1 MDKIE
6 LNGEIYVKESTMDK
20 INNEEILSLLEKSS
34 IDSNDIAEVLKDKL
48 SKELEDG
55 NWIDKEDINNNRHN
69 VKSII
74 LYSILNNYY

>member
-20 INNEEILSLLEKSS
+20 INNEEILNLLEKSS

>member
-20 INNEEILSLLEKSS
+20 IDNEEILSLLEKYS

-55 NWIDKEDINNNRHN
+55 NWIDKEDINNNRRN

>member
-20 INNEEILSLLEKSS
+20 IDNKEILSLLEKSS

-48 SKELEDG
+48 NKELEDG

>member
-55 NWIDKEDINNNRHN
+55 NWIDKEDINNNSHN

>member
-20 INNEEILSLLEKSS
+20 IDNKEILSLLEKSS
-34 IDSNDIAEVLKDKL
+34 IGSNYIEEVLKDKL

-69 VKSII
+69 IKSII

>member
-20 INNEEILSLLEKSS
+20 IDNKEILSLLEKSS

-55 NWIDKEDINNNRHN
+55 NWIDKEDINNNRRN

>member
-20 INNEEILSLLEKSS
+20 IDNKEILSLLEKSS
-34 IDSNDIAEVLKDKL
+34 IDSNDIAKVLKDKL

>member
-20 INNEEILSLLEKSS
+20 IDNKEILSLLEKSS

-48 SKELEDG
+48 SKELVDG

>member
-20 INNEEILSLLEKSS
+20 IDNKEILSLLEKSS

-55 NWIDKEDINNNRHN
+55 NWIDKEDINNNKHN

>member
-6 LNGEIYVKESTMDK
+6 LNGEICVKESTMDK
-20 INNEEILSLLEKSS
+20 INNKEILSLLEKSS

-69 VKSII
+69 IKSII

>member
-20 INNEEILSLLEKSS
+20 IDNKEILSLLEKSS

-69 VKSII
+69 IKSII

>member
-20 INNEEILSLLEKSS
+20 IDNEEILSLLEKSS

>member
-55 NWIDKEDINNNRHN
+55 NWIDKEDINNNSHN

-74 LYSILNNYY
+74 LYFILNNYY

>member
-1 MDKIE
+1 MDKID
-6 LNGEIYVKESTMDK
+6 NK
-20 INNEEILSLLEKSS
+20 EILSLLEKSS

>member
-20 INNEEILSLLEKSS
+20 IDNEEILSLLEKSS
-34 IDSNDIAEVLKDKL
+34 INSNDIAEVLKDKL
-48 SKELEDG
+48 CKELEDG

-74 LYSILNNYY
+74 LYSVLNNYY

>member
-20 INNEEILSLLEKSS
+20 IDNKEILSLLEKSS
-34 IDSNDIAEVLKDKL
+34 ISSNYIAEVLKDKL

-69 VKSII
+69 IKSII

>member
-20 INNEEILSLLEKSS
+20 IDNEEILSLLEKSS
-34 IDSNDIAEVLKDKL
+34 INSNDIAEVLKDKL
-48 SKELEDG
+48 CKELEDG

>member
-1 MDKIE
+1 MDEIE
-6 LNGEIYVKESTMDK
+6 LNGEIYGKESTMDK
-20 INNEEILSLLEKSS
+20 IDNKEILSLLEKSS
-34 IDSNDIAEVLKDKL
+34 IGSNYIAEVLKDKL

-69 VKSII
+69 IKSII

>member
-20 INNEEILSLLEKSS
+20 IDNKEILNLLEKSS

>member
-20 INNEEILSLLEKSS
+20 IDNKEILSLLEKSS
-34 IDSNDIAEVLKDKL
+34 IDSNDIVEVLKDKL

-55 NWIDKEDINNNRHN
+55 NWIDKEDINNNGHN

>member
-1 MDKIE
+1 MRI
-6 LNGEIYVKESTMDK
+6 
-20 INNEEILSLLEKSS
+20 
-34 IDSNDIAEVLKDKL
+34 EVLKDKL

-69 VKSII
+69 IKSII

>member
-20 INNEEILSLLEKSS
+20 IDNEEILSLLEKSS
-34 IDSNDIAEVLKDKL
+34 INSNDIAEVLKDKL

>member
-20 INNEEILSLLEKSS
+20 IDNEEILSLLEKSS

-55 NWIDKEDINNNRHN
+55 NWIDKEDINNNRRN

>member
-55 NWIDKEDINNNRHN
+55 NWIDKEDINNNRYN

>member
-20 INNEEILSLLEKSS
+20 IDNKEILSLLEKSS

-55 NWIDKEDINNNRHN
+55 N
-69 VKSII
+69 
-74 LYSILNNYY
+74 

>member
-20 INNEEILSLLEKSS
+20 IDNEEILSLLEKSS
-34 IDSNDIAEVLKDKL
+34 INSNDIAEVLKDKL
-48 SKELEDG
+48 CKELEDG
-55 NWIDKEDINNNRHN
+55 NWIDKEDINNNRYN

>member
-20 INNEEILSLLEKSS
+20 IDNKEILSLLEKSS

>member
-1 MDKIE
+1 MIMVIKQIQ
-6 LNGEIYVKESTMDK
+6 KF
-20 INNEEILSLLEKSS
+20 LLEKSS

-69 VKSII
+69 IKSII

>member
-6 LNGEIYVKESTMDK
+6 LNGEIYVKESTMDQIDNK
-20 INNEEILSLLEKSS
+20 EILSLLEKSS

-69 VKSII
+69 IKSII